1 MSPFIPAAERIKRA
15 RELIQEA
22 REYPVPERGGKYDLS
37 YMAHVKGLLREA
49 KDLIIFIPKTPSA
62 TPEMKAEV
70 QKIIEEVAQ
79 TNRDIFSLKGATGEQ
94 KD

>member
-1 MSPFIPAAERIKRA
+1 MSRLITAAERIKRA

-22 REYPVPERGGKYDLS
+22 REYPVPARGGKYDLS

-49 KDLIIFIPKTPSA
+49 KDLIKFIHSTPSA

-70 QKIIEEVAQ
+70 KKITEEAEQ
-79 TNRDIFSLKGATGEQ
+79 AGHEIFKSKV
-94 KD
+94 

>member
-1 MSPFIPAAERIKRA
+1 MSHLITAAERIKRA

-37 YMAHVKGLLREA
+37 YMAQVKGLLRQA
-49 KDLIIFIPKTPSA
+49 KDLIKFISLTPSA

-70 QKIIEEVAQ
+70 KRITEEAE
-79 TNRDIFSLKGATGEQ
+79 RAGREIFRG
-94 KD
+94 

>member
-1 MSPFIPAAERIKRA
+1 MARLITAAERIVRA

-49 KDLIIFIPKTPSA
+49 KDLVKFISKTPSA
-62 TPEMKAEV
+62 TTETKAEAM
-70 QKIIEEVAQ
+70 KIMEEAE
-79 TNRDIFSLKGATGEQ
+79 RAGREIFRG
-94 KD
+94 